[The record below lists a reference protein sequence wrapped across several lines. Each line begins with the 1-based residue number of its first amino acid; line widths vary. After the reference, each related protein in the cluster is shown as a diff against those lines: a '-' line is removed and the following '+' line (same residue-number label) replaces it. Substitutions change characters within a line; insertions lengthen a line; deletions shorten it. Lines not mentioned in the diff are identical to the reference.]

1 MTPDAT
7 ADLAL
12 AGLFRA
18 RAVAAAPSLDDPA
31 LGAALRLLYAAGCHA
46 WPALPLDIEEFVVDL
61 AQRLRGDLP
70 PEARGPDLYLAC
82 ACTAR
87 VRGAVET
94 FDRQHLAH
102 LSPHLARIG
111 ARSVLVEE
119 VRQELRAKLFG
130 GAAPRIV
137 QYDGSGALSSWVR
150 VVALRTAVQLR
161 RKPEEVLD
169 VAGFEELVAK
179 DDQEA
184 DVRFE
189 QYRRAFDEAVRAA
202 IKAID
207 PEQRRLLRRCFA
219 ENATLDQLA
228 AEQGVHRA
236 TVARH
241 LARARA
247 ALREEA
253 RQRLQSALGADESEL
268 TSIARILRSR
278 LAVSL
283 PSALLRS
290 ES

>member
-12 AGLFRA
+12 AALFRA
-18 RAVAAAPSLDDPA
+18 RAVASAPSIDDPA
-31 LGAALRLLYAAGCHA
+31 LEAALRLLYAAGCRA

-61 AQRLRGDLP
+61 AQRLRGVVP

-82 ACTAR
+82 ACIAR
-87 VRGAVET
+87 VRGALET
-94 FDRQHLAH
+94 FDRQHLAQ
-102 LSPHLARIG
+102 LGPHLARIG
-111 ARSVLVEE
+111 ASPALADE

-130 GAAPRIV
+130 GAAPKIL
-137 QYDGSGALSSWVR
+137 QYDGSGALWSWVR
-150 VVALRTAVQLR
+150 VVALRTAVDLR
-161 RKPEEVLD
+161 RTPEEARD
-169 VAGFEELVAK
+169 PSSFEEVVAK
-179 DDQEA
+179 DDPEA
-184 DVRFE
+184 DIRLE

-202 IKAID
+202 INALE

-219 ENATLDQLA
+219 ENATIDELA

-241 LARARA
+241 LASART
-247 ALREEA
+247 ALRWEA
-253 RQRLQSALGADESEL
+253 RRRLQMALGTGDSEL
-268 TSIARILRSR
+268 TSVARILRSR

-290 ES
+290 EG